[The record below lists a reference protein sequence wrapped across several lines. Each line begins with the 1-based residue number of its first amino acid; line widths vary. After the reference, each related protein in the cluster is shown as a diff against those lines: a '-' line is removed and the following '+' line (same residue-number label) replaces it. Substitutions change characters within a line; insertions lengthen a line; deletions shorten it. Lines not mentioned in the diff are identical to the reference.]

1 MHPDLTGD
9 VPRQTQTSSQTAHES
24 TGPSFPQRQPLV
36 WPDRPRPVGATR
48 GEEPTCAQQDP
59 DAGRSSATQHPQGS
73 TARIRQL
80 LQDDPAMVEV
90 VRTSTS
96 RWKNRIFE
104 TRTLQVGLPD
114 GSVDGREIVLHLG
127 GAGVLAV
134 QDGRMC
140 LVRQYRAAIGRMTLE
155 IPAGKLEPGEDPSE
169 CAARELQ
176 EETGLRAEHLE
187 FVASSLSAP
196 GFSNE
201 KTRVFRAWGLSRG
214 DACPDEGEYVDVAW
228 LPVADVMA
236 AIHEGLIEDGKT
248 IVAAYDA
255 LARP

>member
-1 MHPDLTGD
+1 MLPDHTEG
-9 VPRQTQTSSQTAHES
+9 VPQQSKVDGQSTHKSS
-24 TGPSFPQRQPLV
+24 GPSFPQRQPLV
-36 WPDRPRPVGATR
+36 WPDRPRPVGATG
-48 GEEPTCAQQDP
+48 GEEPQRVRQD
-59 DAGRSSATQHPQGS
+59 AETQRPSVLRRGS

-90 VRTSTS
+90 VRTSIS

-104 TRTLQVGLPD
+104 ARTLQVGLPD

-176 EETGLRAEHLE
+176 EETGLRAERLE

-201 KTRVFRAWGLSRG
+201 KTRVFRAWGLRRG